1 MDRSLALFAI
11 GLVFG
16 GGIGFAIAASNG
28 VTFDGHDHGD
38 PAAHGGGGHAAMDHG
53 GADHARMHGQ
63 PIALAAE
70 EAPSLAIRVTPDPM
84 SGHNLFVET
93 EGFAFAP
100 QNASGANQ
108 PGEGHAHV
116 YVNGAKIGRLY
127 GPWLHLPD
135 LPKGEVTVEVTLN
148 ANDHRPLA
156 VNGAPITAREVLT
169 VE

>member
-1 MDRSLALFAI
+1 MRRKI
-11 GLVFG
+11 
-16 GGIGFAIAASNG
+16 
-28 VTFDGHDHGD
+28 
-38 PAAHGGGGHAAMDHG
+38 
-53 GADHARMHGQ
+53 
-63 PIALAAE
+63 
-70 EAPSLAIRVTPDPM
+70 
-84 SGHNLFVET
+84 
-93 EGFAFAP
+93 
-100 QNASGANQ
+100 ASGDHK

-127 GPWLHLPD
+127 GPWLHLPN

>member
-28 VTFDGHDHGD
+28 VTFDGHDHGA
-38 PAAHGGGGHAAMDHG
+38 PAAHGGMDHG
-53 GADHARMHGQ
+53 GTDHAQMHGQ
-63 PIALAAE
+63 PITLVAE
-70 EAPSLAIRVTPDPM
+70 DAPSLAIRVMPDPM

-100 QNASGANQ
+100 QNASGDHQ

-116 YVNGAKIGRLY
+116 YVNGTKIGRLY

>member
-38 PAAHGGGGHAAMDHG
+38 PAAHGGMDHG
-53 GADHARMHGQ
+53 SADHARMHGQ
-63 PIALAAE
+63 PIDIAASDAPNLAV
-70 EAPSLAIRVTPDPM
+70 RVKPDPM
-84 SGHNLFVET
+84 SGHNLYVET
-93 EGFAFAP
+93 DGFAFAP
-100 QNASGANQ
+100 QNASGDNQ

-116 YVNGAKIGRLY
+116 YVNGTKIGRLY
-127 GPWLHLPD
+127 GPWLHLPN

>member
-11 GLVFG
+11 GLIFG

-38 PAAHGGGGHAAMDHG
+38 PAAHGGMEHG
-53 GADHARMHGQ
+53 GGDHARMHGQ
-63 PIALAAE
+63 PITLAAE
-70 EAPSLAIRVTPDPM
+70 DAPSLAIRVTPDPM

-100 QNASGANQ
+100 QNASGEHQ

-116 YVNGAKIGRLY
+116 YVNGTKIGRLY

-135 LPKGEVTVEVTLN
+135 LPTGAVRVEVTLN

>member
-16 GGIGFAIAASNG
+16 GGIGFAIAASSG

-38 PAAHGGGGHAAMDHG
+38 PAAHGGMDHG
-53 GADHARMHGQ
+53 GADHAQMHGQ
-63 PIALAAE
+63 LITLAAE
-70 EAPSLAIRVTPDPM
+70 DAPSLAIRVTPDPM
-84 SGHNLFVET
+84 SGHNLSVET

-100 QNASGANQ
+100 QNASGDHQ

-116 YVNGAKIGRLY
+116 YVNGTKIGRLY

>member
-11 GLVFG
+11 GLIFG

-28 VTFDGHDHGD
+28 VTFDGHDHDD
-38 PAAHGGGGHAAMDHG
+38 PAVHGGVNHG

-63 PIALAAE
+63 HIALAAE
-70 EAPSLAIRVTPDPM
+70 DAPSLAIRVTPDPM

-100 QNASGANQ
+100 QNASGDNQ

-135 LPKGEVTVEVTLN
+135 LPKGAVTVEVTLN

>member
-11 GLVFG
+11 GLIFG
-16 GGIGFAIAASNG
+16 GGIGFAIAASSG

-38 PAAHGGGGHAAMDHG
+38 PAAHGGMDHG
-53 GADHARMHGQ
+53 GADHARMHSQ

-70 EAPSLAIRVTPDPM
+70 DAPSVAIRVTPDPM
-84 SGHNLFVET
+84 SGHNLYVET

-100 QNASGANQ
+100 QNASGDNQ

-116 YVNGAKIGRLY
+116 YVNGTKIGRLY
-127 GPWLHLPD
+127 GSWLHLPD
-135 LPKGEVTVEVTLN
+135 LPSGEVTVEVTLN
-148 ANDHRPLA
+148 ANDHRPFA

>member
-28 VTFDGHDHGD
+28 VTFDGHYHGD
-38 PAAHGGGGHAAMDHG
+38 PAAHGGMDHG
-53 GADHARMHGQ
+53 GADHARMNGQ

-70 EAPSLAIRVTPDPM
+70 DAPSLAIRVTPDPM
-84 SGHNLFVET
+84 SGHNLYVET

-100 QNASGANQ
+100 QNASGDNQ

-116 YVNGAKIGRLY
+116 YINGTKIGRLY

-135 LPKGEVTVEVTLN
+135 LPKGAVTVEVTLN

-156 VNGAPITAREVLT
+156 VNGTPITAREVLT

>member
-38 PAAHGGGGHAAMDHG
+38 PAVHGGVDHG

-63 PIALAAE
+63 PITLAAE
-70 EAPSLAIRVTPDPM
+70 DAPSLAIRVKPDPM
-84 SGHNLFVET
+84 SGHNLYVET
-93 EGFAFAP
+93 DGFAFAP
-100 QNASGANQ
+100 QNASGDHK

-127 GPWLHLPD
+127 GPWLHLPN

>member
-16 GGIGFAIAASNG
+16 GGIGFAIAASSG

-38 PAAHGGGGHAAMDHG
+38 PAAHGGVDHG

-63 PIALAAE
+63 PITLAAE
-70 EAPSLAIRVTPDPM
+70 DAPSLAVRVTPDPM

-93 EGFAFAP
+93 DGFDFAP
-100 QNASGANQ
+100 QNASGDHQ

-116 YVNGAKIGRLY
+116 YVNGTKIGRLY

-135 LPKGEVTVEVTLN
+135 LPKGAVTVEVTLN

>member
-11 GLVFG
+11 GLIFG

-38 PAAHGGGGHAAMDHG
+38 PAAHGEMNHG

-63 PIALAAE
+63 PITLATE
-70 EAPSLAIRVTPDPM
+70 DAPSLAIRVTPDPM
-84 SGHNLFVET
+84 SGHNLFVEAD
-93 EGFAFAP
+93 GFAFAP
-100 QNASGANQ
+100 QNASGDHK

>member
-16 GGIGFAIAASNG
+16 GGIGFAIAASSG
-28 VTFDGHDHGD
+28 VTFDRHDHGD
-38 PAAHGGGGHAAMDHG
+38 PAAHGGVDHG

-63 PIALAAE
+63 PITLAAE
-70 EAPSLAIRVTPDPM
+70 DAPSLAIRVTPDPM

-100 QNASGANQ
+100 QNASGDNQ

-116 YVNGAKIGRLY
+116 YVNGTKVGRLY

-135 LPKGEVTVEVTLN
+135 LPKGAVTVEVTLN

-156 VNGAPITAREVLT
+156 VNGAPITALEVLT

>member
-1 MDRSLALFAI
+1 
-11 GLVFG
+11 
-16 GGIGFAIAASNG
+16 
-28 VTFDGHDHGD
+28 
-38 PAAHGGGGHAAMDHG
+38 
-53 GADHARMHGQ
+53 MHGQ
-63 PIALAAE
+63 PITLAAE
-70 EAPSLAIRVTPDPM
+70 DAPSLAIRATPDPM

-100 QNASGANQ
+100 QNASGDNQ